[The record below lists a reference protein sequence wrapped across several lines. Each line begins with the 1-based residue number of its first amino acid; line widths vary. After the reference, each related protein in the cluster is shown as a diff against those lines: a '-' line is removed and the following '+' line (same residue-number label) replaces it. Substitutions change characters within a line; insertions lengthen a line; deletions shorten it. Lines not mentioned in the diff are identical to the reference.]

1 MEKQID
7 FKFDNVQVANE
18 DGSLQTT
25 FTNVTVVP
33 GPGRTNLGN
42 YPSAL
47 DLGTSGKAVC
57 NLSSIRPNANQF
69 CVNIIFNATR
79 AVLTRQNLVE
89 SNYLPFAIYLTR
101 GSATGKFN
109 LVTSLKPKNHAWNG
123 PDTEFKNELDMNRW
137 HTVSLVYDFDTA
149 ALFLNR
155 SLISVHAFPE
165 STIDLMSGRQLYF
178 GTWVDGSRN
187 HFKGQLAAF
196 QLYDGIPENLEA
208 PLDARRNHAEWF
220 ITYKSEAFKKSFNI
234 GQRTGPLQFVSAN
247 GATIQHYQ
255 RCAIMYHRTPGI
267 AFEMHGLIYEA
278 YKAMANKNI
287 MGFLI
292 TDESDTTRRY
302 GKKSLFSKGGIYW
315 SSATGA
321 HPVLG
326 QIYVEYEN
334 TDESRAWGFPIKPQ
348 KFITGGIEQEFQGCR
363 FYYRN
368 GAASAHEVHGS
379 ILAKFLATGGTS
391 KWGFPVSNETDVKK
405 GASTIG
411 KYSEFEGCTFY
422 WRNGVGAFE
431 VHGQIRKKYHET
443 GGPLSDLGFPTSDE
457 SNIPGAAGAK
467 ANTFQKGSILWYGSY
482 NSIQIARPFRIKI
495 GRLNTQESEGFG
507 RGQNDLYFKTIRI
520 TQDASVLHSERRP
533 RSGSWS
539 NKNIVNVNH
548 TIPVTITPNKLNAR
562 VKFFVD
568 IWEDD
573 SPTNADDHMGKY
585 EKELNAA
592 NAWGL
597 RENNGIFSPKFKK
610 VKSMVWSIYIHP
622 NHIINSLTEAEK
634 WWGPHAYNRGTPSLT
649 YSQYASA
656 FKGVDSDP
664 EWWDVSDWL
673 EKAFYEL
680 VVKGIAKAGNCF
692 GMSLEGIN
700 TRKGNSIFSMP
711 INKYTWNQL
720 VNEFNIK
727 QSYQVGAN
735 PIWWFVGQFLTGN
748 TRNPVDVFNETQRA
762 FNRGN
767 HPVIC
772 VAQNWDFSGAP
783 HCVLPVRWDKSSK
796 PWKIYINDPN
806 RFPNSDFKPP
816 VTGAIL
822 IVNPDNNTFR
832 YPLGSG
838 ETHYKGGQWS
848 GGRFHYM
855 PYSLLSSKQR
865 LIVWDLLQLLLSGT
879 ILILADDGETVSIT
893 DNQGKDLNA
902 FGSRATNLL
911 KEGKKI
917 PEFFA
922 GFNGFD
928 SSINP
933 GQILLRREDG
943 ITAAQQT
950 SIASADPAKVSSA
963 LALRNFVHTIKGK
976 KNGKLNYLVKTG
988 LNTIKLES
996 ALNLNEIH
1004 KIELNNL
1011 GTNFCNLKINSA
1023 RAKNIKLEIF
1033 SQLGAKGDYQI
1044 IKVDNFPVS
1053 GANGLDINI
1062 KQGIGGIEIL
1072 NKGPR
1077 FNLKINIQ
1085 SRISKVDFNKDFQ
1098 VNLDKGVR
1106 IMPANLV
1113 FDKTLQVSPINK
1125 LFGESLGTY
1134 RI

>member
-1 MEKQID
+1 M
-7 FKFDNVQVANE
+7 
-18 DGSLQTT
+18 
-25 FTNVTVVP
+25 
-33 GPGRTNLGN
+33 
-42 YPSAL
+42 
-47 DLGTSGKAVC
+47 
-57 NLSSIRPNANQF
+57 
-69 CVNIIFNATR
+69 
-79 AVLTRQNLVE
+79 
-89 SNYLPFAIYLTR
+89 
-101 GSATGKFN
+101 
-109 LVTSLKPKNHAWNG
+109 
-123 PDTEFKNELDMNRW
+123 
-137 HTVSLVYDFDTA
+137 
-149 ALFLNR
+149 
-155 SLISVHAFPE
+155 
-165 STIDLMSGRQLYF
+165 
-178 GTWVDGSRN
+178 
-187 HFKGQLAAF
+187 
-196 QLYDGIPENLEA
+196 
-208 PLDARRNHAEWF
+208 
-220 ITYKSEAFKKSFNI
+220 
-234 GQRTGPLQFVSAN
+234 
-247 GATIQHYQ
+247 
-255 RCAIMYHRTPGI
+255 
-267 AFEMHGLIYEA
+267 
-278 YKAMANKNI
+278 
-287 MGFLI
+287 
-292 TDESDTTRRY
+292 
-302 GKKSLFSKGGIYW
+302 
-315 SSATGA
+315 
-321 HPVLG
+321 
-326 QIYVEYEN
+326 
-334 TDESRAWGFPIKPQ
+334 
-348 KFITGGIEQEFQGCR
+348 
-363 FYYRN
+363 
-368 GAASAHEVHGS
+368 
-379 ILAKFLATGGTS
+379 
-391 KWGFPVSNETDVKK
+391 
-405 GASTIG
+405 
-411 KYSEFEGCTFY
+411 
-422 WRNGVGAFE
+422 
-431 VHGQIRKKYHET
+431 
-443 GGPLSDLGFPTSDE
+443 
-457 SNIPGAAGAK
+457 
-467 ANTFQKGSILWYGSY
+467 
-482 NSIQIARPFRIKI
+482 
-495 GRLNTQESEGFG
+495 
-507 RGQNDLYFKTIRI
+507 
-520 TQDASVLHSERRP
+520 
-533 RSGSWS
+533 
-539 NKNIVNVNH
+539 
-548 TIPVTITPNKLNAR
+548 
-562 VKFFVD
+562 
-568 IWEDD
+568 
-573 SPTNADDHMGKY
+573 
-585 EKELNAA
+585 
-592 NAWGL
+592 
-597 RENNGIFSPKFKK
+597 
-610 VKSMVWSIYIHP
+610 
-622 NHIINSLTEAEK
+622 
-634 WWGPHAYNRGTPSLT
+634 
-649 YSQYASA
+649 
-656 FKGVDSDP
+656 
-664 EWWDVSDWL
+664 SDWL